1 LIFIVEI
8 KSIVPIVGRHDTH
21 RIKIAIEEVFFV
33 LSSLA
38 KDEPYE
44 ENEGG
49 ETDYT

>member
-1 LIFIVEI
+1 LVFIVEI
-8 KSIVPIVGRHDTH
+8 KSIVPVVGRHDMR
-21 RIKIAIEEVFFV
+21 RIKITIEEVLSV

-49 ETDYT
+49 ETDYP